1 MHVSVGT
8 VYGHHRV
15 VLMLPGF
22 MAARPGVEVEL
33 NVANRNVDFVED
45 GFDLAIR
52 LGERSDSRQVSR
64 TLEEAT
70 AGIFGSPTYLR
81 HRAAPTMLDE
91 LKQHELIQFVLPST
105 GRPMPWILRT
115 PDGVDMEFNFKS
127 RQRVHEDVL
136 AGLGW
141 AAAGG
146 RLFQIYHFVARE
158 AVRAGRLVEAMQS
171 HDGRSRPFHVLLPQ
185 NRHHSARVRAF
196 VQYLA
201 SAVR

>member
-1 MHVSVGT
+1 
-8 VYGHHRV
+8 
-15 VLMLPGF
+15 MLPGF

-33 NVANRNVDFVED
+33 NVSNRNVDFVED
-45 GFDLAIR
+45 GYDLAIR

-64 TLEEAT
+64 TLGEAS

-91 LKQHELIQFVLPST
+91 LKQHELIQFVLPGT

-146 RLFQIYHFVARE
+146 GLFQIYHFLSRAKLCKLGVWLRQCRATTAVLGPSMCSTPRTGIFQRGCAHSCSIWPAPSVELALLLRSAAR
-158 AVRAGRLVEAMQS
+158 R
-171 HDGRSRPFHVLLPQ
+171 
-185 NRHHSARVRAF
+185 
-196 VQYLA
+196 
-201 SAVR
+201 